1 MRARAPKSYRSIED
15 FEREE
20 IRSGVKLGFS
30 LDDLIQ
36 EATFSPAPDFSFVE
50 ESVDELD
57 FD

>member
-1 MRARAPKSYRSIED
+1 MRAPKTYRSIED

-36 EATFSPAPDFSFVE
+36 EATFRPAPDDYFADDTL
-50 ESVDELD
+50 DELD